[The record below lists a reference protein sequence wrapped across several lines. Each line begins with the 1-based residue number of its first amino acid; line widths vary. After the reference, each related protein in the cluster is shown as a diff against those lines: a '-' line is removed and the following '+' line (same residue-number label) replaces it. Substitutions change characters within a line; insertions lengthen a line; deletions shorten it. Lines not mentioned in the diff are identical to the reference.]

1 MKILKNPIL
10 TFIIGG
16 ILFSSITV
24 FAVTTISADKITY
37 TDKNNVERT
46 VDKVLDDLYDKA
58 NSERVATQ
66 VATLTTQGAS
76 YTMQNDGYIVGT
88 VKSQNHACNGVV
100 YINDIS
106 TFQSPWDQD
115 YENQSSIYVQK
126 SSIIK
131 TRSDCGIYN
140 LTVYEWK

>member
-1 MKILKNPIL
+1 
-10 TFIIGG
+10 
-16 ILFSSITV
+16 
-24 FAVTTISADKITY
+24 
-37 TDKNNVERT
+37 
-46 VDKVLDDLYDKA
+46 
-58 NSERVATQ
+58 
-66 VATLTTQGAS
+66 
-76 YTMQNDGYIVGT
+76 MQNDGYIVGT